1 MGEKRWTLTAIC
13 LATFMLL
20 LDITI
25 VQVALPPIQQD
36 LHASITGLQWV
47 VDAYALPLSAVIVTL
62 GILADKYGRRLI
74 FLSGVILF
82 TVASAIC
89 GFAPNLGTLAAGRV
103 VQGLGGAAMFATAL
117 ALIGQ
122 EFQGAERGR
131 AIAAWGASVG
141 GGVAAGPLIGGLLIK
156 AASWPWIFFVNLPV
170 GIFCAYLTLRYVAEG
185 REPNPRKL
193 DVPGLVTLSGG
204 LALLTEGL
212 LRGESNGWG
221 GALVRGSLVAG
232 VVLLAVFVF
241 LQRRPG
247 AMFDRSLF
255 RSKAFDGLTFATFTI
270 GSGMFAMF
278 LFITLYLQNVLGY
291 SPLQAGLR
299 TLPVTAQVFVIP
311 LIARRVGL
319 PTVSGIVVG
328 VGLAVTAGG
337 LALMTLADSTTSW
350 LYLLPGL
357 LLTGFGIGLANPAI
371 AATAL
376 AVVPP
381 TRSGLAAGVS
391 NTCRIAGVAM
401 GTAALG
407 AILQAGVKHDL
418 PGATHAT
425 TTAIASGELHA
436 SPKVPVAAAG
446 DAFSTGFHWIL
457 IVGSI
462 WVGLGAIACFVFV
475 GRFGQ
480 QQSPAAAQPAAA
492 VGSSSS

>member
-25 VQVALPPIQQD
+25 VQVALPSIQQD

-74 FLSGVILF
+74 FLSGVVLF
-82 TVASAIC
+82 TIASAVC
-89 GFAPNLGTLAAGRV
+89 GLAPNLGTLAAGRV

-131 AIAAWGASVG
+131 AIAAWGSTIG

-156 AASWPWIFFVNLPV
+156 AASWPWIFYVNVPV
-170 GIFCAYLTLRYVAEG
+170 GIFCVYLTLKYVAEG

-221 GALVRGSLVAG
+221 GTFVRGSLVGG

-241 LQRRPG
+241 LQRRPA
-247 AMFDRSLF
+247 AMFDRTLF
-255 RSKAFDGLTFATFTI
+255 RSKPFDGLTFATFAL

-299 TLPVTAQVFVIP
+299 TLPVTAQVFIIP
-311 LIARRVGL
+311 LIARRVGV
-319 PTVSGIVVG
+319 PTVSGVVVG
-328 VGLAVTAGG
+328 AGLAVTAGG

-381 TRSGLAAGVS
+381 TRTGLAAGVS
-391 NTCRIAGVAM
+391 NTARIAGVAM

-418 PGATHAT
+418 PGTTHKT
-425 TTAIASGELHA
+425 TTEIASGQLHA
-436 SPKVPVAAAG
+436 SPHVTVAAAG

-457 IVGSI
+457 VVGAI
-462 WVGLGAIACFVFV
+462 WVGLGALACFIFV
-475 GRFGQ
+475 GRFGRP
-480 QQSPAAAQPAAA
+480 QSAAAPQAAAA
-492 VGSSSS
+492 VGTSD